1 MLICLYLTKHL
12 FEALVFIQFGGG
24 GFDTD
29 TLPLQIILKIR
40 NLRRMTLPR
49 SPTLHKKQLDVQPTF
64 GKSKILNMIMPCCIY
79 EYLPFFSYYPS
90 IRLSLSLHRM
100 VQTQI
105 TKVYS
110 LASSK

>member
-49 SPTLHKKQLDVQPTF
+49 SPALHKKQLDVQPTF
-64 GKSKILNMIMPCCIY
+64 GWLNISWFGWLI
-79 EYLPFFSYYPS
+79 
-90 IRLSLSLHRM
+90 H
-100 VQTQI
+100 QI
-105 TKVYS
+105 KDT
-110 LASSK
+110 